1 MEPAGYKLVMNK
13 FRLTIRRFL
22 IIRGLHSGNFQTGEG
37 VGCEP
42 LSLPVEQHRRREEGT
57 EWLGEFIL
65 SMPPGMAL
73 YHLLMVQSNRPGAEL
88 LASFE

>member
-1 MEPAGYKLVMNK
+1 MEPPGYKLVMNK

-22 IIRGLHSGNFQTGEG
+22 IIRGLGSGNFQTGEG

-42 LSLPVEQHRRREEGT
+42 LSLPVWQHRRGEEGT
-57 EWLGEFIL
+57 EGHGHFIL

-73 YHLLMVQSNRPGAEL
+73 YHLLTVQSNSPGAGFL
-88 LASFE
+88 QSFE

>member
-22 IIRGLHSGNFQTGEG
+22 IIKGLGSGNFQTGEG

-73 YHLLMVQSNRPGAEL
+73 YHVLMVQSNRPGAEL